1 MFVILCA
8 LAAVFAQGSF
18 AQERPRPVRTVAIPK
33 PTPAETDLEK
43 AHAEF
48 RRTIVSAMQE
58 AAAKAGI
65 KIRTKDLVAIPLL
78 ISNVQQG
85 IQAAFLQQVETVRK
99 EFELLQTLPEEKLI
113 EYLVP
118 EEEVESEF
126 QRLFT
131 ITQEGAQMKRMQG
144 IAYKPAIPEKG
155 QEEDPPI
162 KRLTGYDIKPEDVRE
177 GQITPEG
184 ERRIKEHLR
193 KRIATERLDAVKEV
207 YRRGV
212 PYILVDHGKLNVK
225 LAFYTTPQESSQTK
239 ERSPKP
245 TAEFSRSV
253 RPEAIS
259 MKIDVQVVNERNVEV
274 LGREA
279 GAFGEI
285 EISFKV
291 DLR

>member
-1 MFVILCA
+1 MGPHLP
-8 LAAVFAQGSF
+8 L
-18 AQERPRPVRTVAIPK
+18 
-33 PTPAETDLEK
+33 
-43 AHAEF
+43 
-48 RRTIVSAMQE
+48 SA
-58 AAAKAGI
+58 
-65 KIRTKDLVAIPLL
+65 LVAKL
-78 ISNVQQG
+78 ISDIQQG

-113 EYLVP
+113 EYLVS

-126 QRLFT
+126 QRLFPVR
-131 ITQEGAQMKRMQG
+131 QEGAQRKRMQG

-177 GQITPEG
+177 GRITPEG

-193 KRIATERLDAVKEV
+193 KRIATERLVAVKEV

-225 LAFYTTPQESSQTK
+225 LAFYTTPQGSSQTQK
-239 ERSPKP
+239 RSPTP
-245 TAEFSRSV
+245 AAEVSRAV
-253 RPEAIS
+253 RPEAIP
-259 MKIDVQVVNERNVEV
+259 MKIVVQVVNERNVEV

>member
-1 MFVILCA
+1 
-8 LAAVFAQGSF
+8 
-18 AQERPRPVRTVAIPK
+18 
-33 PTPAETDLEK
+33 
-43 AHAEF
+43 
-48 RRTIVSAMQE
+48 
-58 AAAKAGI
+58 
-65 KIRTKDLVAIPLL
+65 
-78 ISNVQQG
+78 
-85 IQAAFLQQVETVRK
+85 
-99 EFELLQTLPEEKLI
+99 LQTLPEEKLI

-118 EEEVESEF
+118 EQEVESEF
-126 QRLFT
+126 QRLFPVR
-131 ITQEGAQMKRMQG
+131 QEGAQRKRMQG
-144 IAYKPAIPEKG
+144 IPYKPAIPEKG
-155 QEEDPPI
+155 QEEAPPI
-162 KRLTGYDIKPEDVRE
+162 KRLTGYEIKGQDVE
-177 GQITPEG
+177 GGCITAEA

-225 LAFYTTPQESSQTK
+225 LAFYTTPQGSSQTQ
-239 ERSPKP
+239 ERTPTP
-245 TAEFSRSV
+245 TAEFARSV

-285 EISFKV
+285 EISFEV